1 LLLISL
7 ASTNA
12 DIQKIV
18 AFVGAFDKLFNI
30 ISLEGGL
37 ASGGIVVQ
45 DCLAGLVGLLRYNP
59 SNQNYFRETS
69 CIPHLTPLLQFPP
82 HALIDPTE
90 SINPPNPSQLSAEA
104 QHGLAAFAQQYWP
117 EQKATNAQLVLGL
130 VRMLVGGAGEG
141 RSMNAKALL
150 QSGLTRCLLELSL
163 ASNAPTS
170 LKAHA
175 LNALADL
182 FKGSPPNQD
191 LLTNL
196 WVQPLIPV
204 FPNGGDDEQQE
215 EAQIDWQR
223 AQPVPAILALIA
235 LAVQGDPGLG
245 MDASGPHGLQVR
257 AAAVALFEVSSLV
270 SYEEDRRTQRI
281 SRATLPTIQML
292 KYQSFRKWL
301 RLQRNQINH
310 FLVS

>member
-1 LLLISL
+1 VLLLTEGLLLLISL

-18 AFVGAFDKLFNI
+18 AFVGAFDKLLNI
-30 ISLEGGL
+30 IQLEGGL

-45 DCLAGLVGLLRYNP
+45 DCLAGIVGLLRYNP

-69 CIPHLTPLLQFPP
+69 CIPHLAPLLQFPP

-90 SINPPNPSQLSAEA
+90 SINPPIPTSLSPEA
-104 QHGLAAFAQQYWP
+104 QHGLSTFAQQFWP

-130 VRMLVGGAGEG
+130 IRMLVGGAGEG
-141 RSMNAKALL
+141 RSMNTKALL
-150 QSGLTRCLLELSL
+150 QSGVTRCLLELSL
-163 ASNAPTS
+163 ASNAPTT

-182 FKGSPPNQD
+182 FKGSPINQD

-196 WVQPLIPV
+196 WVQPMIPV
-204 FPNGGDDEQQE
+204 YSEEESSEQGPE
-215 EAQIDWQR
+215 WQR
-223 AQPVPAILALIA
+223 AQPVPATLALIA

-245 MDASGPHGLQVR
+245 IDAGGPEGLQVR
-257 AAAVALFEVSSLV
+257 AAAVGLFEVSLV
-270 SYEEDRRTQRI
+270 
-281 SRATLPTIQML
+281 L
-292 KYQSFRKWL
+292 
-301 RLQRNQINH
+301 
-310 FLVS
+310 